1 MDLKPSNELL
11 RRKIASDP
19 DDEPT
24 AGNVP
29 TRVERLADELDD
41 FRVALREMMDAYE
54 RRVRSDC
61 TTPQQLQGQP
71 WRCREFI
78 VAEELLKGRR

>member
-1 MDLKPSNELL
+1 MKLL
-11 RRKIASDP
+11 GDNKALAQKIARDP

-29 TRVERLADELDD
+29 TRVEQLEG
-41 FRVALREMMDAYE
+41 ALREMMAAYE

-61 TTPQQLQGQP
+61 KTEAQLAAAP
-71 WRCREFI
+71 WRCLEY
-78 VAEELLKGRR
+78 VAAESLLSEEERA